1 MNFSFEN
8 IIKHIKST
16 IVGLL
21 IVFACLAL
29 VYLGKADF
37 EQISPF
43 LISAI
48 PFLFYG
54 NSNEQQKTL

>member
-1 MNFSFEN
+1 MNFSFDN
-8 IIKHIKST
+8 IFRHIKST

-21 IVFACLAL
+21 IIFACLFL
-29 VYLGKADF
+29 VYLDKTDF
-37 EQISPF
+37 EQISPV

-54 NSNEQQKTL
+54 NGNNEQQK